1 ELIKRK
7 AGKFEPDQFKDEYR
21 EAVWELIQAKLEDR
35 APEIVTE
42 QPGGAKV
49 INIMDALKKSV
60 QQGKSGGRG
69 TKASAKKTAS
79 SRSTKKTGRTAKRK
93 SA

>member
-1 ELIKRK
+1 
-7 AGKFEPDQFKDEYR
+7 
-21 EAVWELIQAKLEDR
+21 VWELIHAKLENR

-42 QPGGAKV
+42 EPGGAKV

-60 QQGKSGGRG
+60 QQGKGSTAKSGGKKAAPR
-69 TKASAKKTAS
+69 ASAKKTA
-79 SRSTKKTGRTAKRK
+79 RTPKRK